1 MSFDVSGA
9 DRSRLLSIVTD
20 RNTPARGLLGYE
32 PLISAAAFFA
42 LFEIEKQIRLGLRG

>member
-20 RNTPARGLLGYE
+20 RNIPARELLGYE
-32 PLISAAAFFA
+32 LLISAVVPSSGT
-42 LFEIEKQIRLGLRG
+42 L